1 METGVRQQV
10 SSIPVHTVAP
20 RRVNTYNISSRSSV
34 NSENSDTDK
43 KDMEREIRQ
52 EEQRILQQL
61 KARDREVRT
70 HEAAHMAAGR
80 PYVRSG
86 PSYTY
91 QRGPDGRPYA
101 IGGQVQLDTSEERN
115 DPEATLNKA
124 EQVRRAALAPAQP
137 SPQDLSVAADA
148 SQLAARARV
157 ELAAQRR
164 DELESQIEELSEEP
178 EDTRQETETVEQRPA
193 NPAVAAFSN
202 VEIPPSTINQF
213 V

>member
-10 SSIPVHTVAP
+10 SSIPLSTVSP
-20 RRVNTYNISSRSSV
+20 RRVNTAIAGQ
-34 NSENSDTDK
+34 NSAATDAEDK
-43 KDMEREIRQ
+43 KAMEQMRR

-61 KARDREVRT
+61 KSRDREVRA
-70 HEAAHMAAGR
+70 HEAAHIAAGR

-91 QRGPDGRPYA
+91 QRGPDGRSYA
-101 IGGQVQLDTSEERN
+101 IGGQVQLDTSEAR
-115 DPEATLNKA
+115 DPEATLQKA

-148 SQLAARARV
+148 SQIAARARL

-164 DELESQIEELSEEP
+164 DELQSRIQEQSDSDGDTAEGRPDEP
-178 EDTRQETETVEQRPA
+178 RYN
-193 NPAVAAFSN
+193 NPSIAAFTTAES
-202 VEIPPSTINQF
+202 PASTISQF

>member
-1 METGVRQQV
+1 METGVRQEI
-10 SSIPVHTVAP
+10 SRIPLSTTAP
-20 RRVNTYNISSRSSV
+20 RRITTGVSGRTSVSSASSTSKTEQQD
-34 NSENSDTDK
+34 NEQQL
-43 KDMEREIRQ
+43 RQ

-61 KARDREVRT
+61 RSRDREVRA
-70 HEAAHMAAGR
+70 HEAAHIAAGR
-80 PYVRSG
+80 PYIRSG

-101 IGGQVQLDTSEERN
+101 IGGQVQLDTSEVRD

-137 SPQDLSVAADA
+137 SPQDLSVAANA

-157 ELAAQRR
+157 ELAIQRR
-164 DELESQIEELSEEP
+164 EEFDPQVQAQSGEE
-178 EDTRQETETVEQRPA
+178 DSRQESETQTPA
-193 NPAVAAFSN
+193 PTNSSIMAFSIA
-202 VEIPPSTINQF
+202 ETPPSTINQF

>member
-1 METGVRQQV
+1 METGVRQEV
-10 SSIPVHTVAP
+10 SSIPLSTVAP
-20 RRVNTYNISSRSSV
+20 RRVNTNNVSGRSSV
-34 NSENSDTDK
+34 NSDVDK
-43 KDMEREIRQ
+43 KEMEWEIRQ

-61 KARDREVRT
+61 KSRDREVRA

-80 PYVRSG
+80 PYIRSG

-91 QRGPDGRPYA
+91 QRGPDGRSYA

-164 DELESQIEELSEEP
+164 DELESQIQELSGESS
-178 EDTRQETETVEQRPA
+178 DSSQETDEQRSS
-193 NPAVAAFSN
+193 NPSVAAFSN
-202 VEIPPSTINQF
+202 AEIPPSTINQF

>member
-1 METGVRQQV
+1 METGVRQEV
-10 SSIPVHTVAP
+10 SSIPLSTVAP
-20 RRVNTYNISSRSSV
+20 RRINTSISRPNSSTA
-34 NSENSDTDK
+34 EADK
-43 KDMEREIRQ
+43 KDMEQQIRQ

-61 KARDREVRT
+61 KSRDREVRA
-70 HEAAHMAAGR
+70 HEAAHVAAGR
-80 PYVRSG
+80 PYIRSG

-91 QRGPDGRPYA
+91 QRGPDGRSYA
-101 IGGQVQLDTSEERN
+101 IGGQVQLDTSEARN

-164 DELESQIEELSEEP
+164 EELESQVQELSGNSETSQEVEE
-178 EDTRQETETVEQRPA
+178 EQRPV
-193 NPAVAAFSN
+193 NPSVTAFSN
-202 VEIPPSTINQF
+202 AEIPPSIINQF

>member
-1 METGVRQQV
+1 METGVRQEV
-10 SSIPVHTVAP
+10 SSIPLSTVAP
-20 RRVNTYNISSRSSV
+20 RRVNTNNVSGRSSV
-34 NSENSDTDK
+34 NSDTNK

-61 KARDREVRT
+61 KSRDREVRA

-80 PYVRSG
+80 PYIRSG

-91 QRGPDGRPYA
+91 QRGPDGRSYA

-164 DELESQIEELSEEP
+164 DELESQIQDMSSENN
-178 EDTRQETETVEQRPA
+178 DTRQVTDEQRSFSSS
-193 NPAVAAFSN
+193 VAAFSN
-202 VEIPPSTINQF
+202 AEIPPSTINQF

>member
-1 METGVRQQV
+1 METGVRQEV
-10 SSIPVHTVAP
+10 SSIPLSTVAP
-20 RRVNTYNISSRSSV
+20 RRVNTNNVSGRSSV
-34 NSENSDTDK
+34 NSDTDK

-61 KARDREVRT
+61 KSRDREVRA

-80 PYVRSG
+80 PYIRSG

-91 QRGPDGRPYA
+91 QRGPDGRSYA

-164 DELESQIEELSEEP
+164 DELESQIQDMSSENN
-178 EDTRQETETVEQRPA
+178 DTRQVTDEQRSSSSS
-193 NPAVAAFSN
+193 VAAFSN
-202 VEIPPSTINQF
+202 AEIPPSTINQF

>member
-1 METGVRQQV
+1 METGVRQEV
-10 SSIPVHTVAP
+10 SSIPLSTVAP
-20 RRVNTYNISSRSSV
+20 RRVNTHNVSGPSSV
-34 NSENSDTDK
+34 NSDTDK

-61 KARDREVRT
+61 KTRDREVRA

-80 PYVRSG
+80 PYIRSG

-91 QRGPDGRPYA
+91 QRGPDGRSYA
-101 IGGQVQLDTSEERN
+101 IGGQVQLDTSEEPD

-164 DELESQIEELSEEP
+164 DELESQIQDLSSENN
-178 EDTRQETETVEQRPA
+178 DTRQETDESRSS
-193 NPAVAAFSN
+193 NPSVAAFSD
-202 VEIPPSTINQF
+202 VEIPPSIINQF

>member
-1 METGVRQQV
+1 METGVRQEV
-10 SSIPVHTVAP
+10 SSIPLSTVAP
-20 RRVNTYNISSRSSV
+20 RRVNTNNVSGRSSV
-34 NSENSDTDK
+34 NSDTDK

-61 KARDREVRT
+61 KSRDREVRA

-80 PYVRSG
+80 PYIRSG

-91 QRGPDGRPYA
+91 QRGPDGRSYA

-164 DELESQIEELSEEP
+164 DELESQIQDLSSENN
-178 EDTRQETETVEQRPA
+178 DTRQVTDEQRSSSSS
-193 NPAVAAFSN
+193 VAAFSN
-202 VEIPPSTINQF
+202 AEIPPSTINQF